1 MANIFDYLTWRG
13 DVPFSVDPFNE
24 VDNLVLS
31 ELAYTDFDGIVPQGG
46 AAVSL
51 QTVCDA
57 FFARHTEEEL
67 LSLRAYTAK
76 APLLLRGMLSGE
88 RFRDAKLSWYVNE
101 ISKDQALQL
110 SAVTVLLP
118 DSTAFVAFRGTDGT
132 VVGWKEDFNFSF
144 QSQTEGQGRAVA
156 YLNRVGEALACPLY
170 IGGHSKG
177 GNLAV
182 YAASFCEKEIR
193 ERILRVYSNDGP
205 GFRREIVE
213 KPGYLQILP
222 KVTRIVP
229 DTSVIGMLMTSK
241 SMPMVVKSAASG
253 IAQHDGFSW
262 QVQRNRFEAAELTE
276 TGKLLEQ
283 TVGGWLE
290 QMDDDARRTLTDT
303 VFTLVESTG
312 MEKFSEISAQKLKS
326 AEAMLSSLREIPKE
340 NQQEVLSLFTQ
351 LGQMGGA
358 AAANYLKN
366 LVRKKTG
373 DDERED

>member
-67 LSLRAYTAK
+67 LSLRDYTAK

-118 DSTAFVAFRGTDGT
+118 NRTAFVAFRGTDGT

-156 YLNRVGEALACPLY
+156 YLNRVGKALACPLY

-182 YAASFCEKEIR
+182 FAAVKASESVR
-193 ERILRVYSNDGP
+193 GRILAVYNNDGP
-205 GFRREIVE
+205 GGDRGKAGVSSDPAQGHPHRA
-213 KPGYLQILP
+213 GYLGDRHADDQQ
-222 KVTRIVP
+222 KHAHGGKKR
-229 DTSVIGMLMTSK
+229 G
-241 SMPMVVKSAASG
+241 
-253 IAQHDGFSW
+253 
-262 QVQRNRFEAAELTE
+262 QRHCP
-276 TGKLLEQ
+276 
-283 TVGGWLE
+283 
-290 QMDDDARRTLTDT
+290 ARR
-303 VFTLVESTG
+303 VFLAGT
-312 MEKFSEISAQKLKS
+312 
-326 AEAMLSSLREIPKE
+326 AEPL
-340 NQQEVLSLFTQ
+340 
-351 LGQMGGA
+351 
-358 AAANYLKN
+358 
-366 LVRKKTG
+366 
-373 DDERED
+373 

>member
-118 DSTAFVAFRGTDGT
+118 NRTAFVAFRGTDGT

-156 YLNRVGEALACPLY
+156 YLNRVGKALDCPIY
-170 IGGHSKG
+170 VGGHSKG

>member
-156 YLNRVGEALACPLY
+156 YLNRVGKALACPLY

-373 DDERED
+373 DDEWED